1 MNLLKNETSPY
12 LQQHA
17 HHPVNWMPWGEE
29 AFEQAKKENKPILL
43 SIGYSSCHWC
53 HVMAHE
59 SFEDIETAQLMNQLF
74 INIKL
79 DREEY
84 PDIDHY
90 YMDAVQAMTGSGGW
104 PLNVFLTPEKKA
116 FYGGTYFPP
125 KPLYGRAS
133 WKEVLQKVSHYFNE
147 NRDAVESQAHQ
158 LLTHLKN
165 ANQLPTLKNEQ
176 TDEKIFHE
184 KILEKILKNA
194 DTEEG
199 GFGTAPKFPATFTI
213 KLLLDYFQLYQ
224 SQDALTQACIT
235 LDKMAYGGIYD
246 QIRGG
251 FARYST
257 DKYWKA
263 PHFEKM
269 LYDNAL
275 LIEVY
280 SIAFAITKNNL
291 YQTIVRETVEW
302 LKAEMRHESGAF
314 YSAIDADSE
323 GQEGKYYTWN
333 YAELKE
339 ILKEDFSKIETYYQ
353 IQKAGNWEHTNILW
367 TNHSLIENIDPS
379 TIQRVK
385 KILLHEREKRIKP
398 FKDKKILLGWNAL
411 MIKALAQASLIF
423 NNDEY
428 FMLAEQ
434 ALNYIQTTMKSDEHL
449 YYHTCMENIP
459 KIPAY
464 LDDLAFLA
472 DAFISLNHASGKAS
486 YIQHSAK
493 IIRYLIENFKEEN
506 EHFFCF
512 TNKKYQQT
520 STNKIDIYDGALP
533 SSNAVT
539 AKVIKYMATIN
550 LDNNWAQISDEMLQ
564 RMKSHIEEYPT
575 SFSIW
580 ANIALVCEPNY
591 EVNIVGKEAVARCR
605 EMYQQIYKPNI
616 RLLLNADNDID
627 NASIKS
633 QYSNDKT
640 HIYVCYEHVCLA
652 PFASNEELITFFF
665 K

>member
-1 MNLLKNETSPY
+1 MHIILSVGCL
-12 LQQHA
+12 
-17 HHPVNWMPWGEE
+17 GEMKHLNK
-29 AFEQAKKENKPILL
+29 QKKENKPILL

-59 SFEDIETAQLMNQLF
+59 SFEDAETAQLMNQLF
-74 INIKL
+74 VNIKL

-104 PLNVFLTPEKKA
+104 PLNVFLTPERKA

-133 WKEVLQKVSHYFNE
+133 WKEVLQKVAHYFNE

-158 LLTHLKN
+158 LFTHLKN

-176 TDEKIFHE
+176 ADEKIFHE

-199 GFGTAPKFPATFTI
+199 GFGAAPKFPATFTI

-224 SQDALTQACIT
+224 NQDALNQACLT

-280 SIAFAITKNNL
+280 SIAFSITKKNL
-291 YQTIVRETVEW
+291 YKIIVSETVEW
-302 LKAEMRHESGAF
+302 IKAEMCNESGAF

-323 GQEGKYYTWN
+323 GQEGKFYTWD

-339 ILKEDFSKIETYYQ
+339 ILKEDFSKIENYYQ
-353 IQKAGNWEHTNILW
+353 IKKEGNWEHTNILW
-367 TNHSLIENIDPS
+367 TTHSLFENTDPS

-385 KILLHEREKRIKP
+385 KVLLNEREKRIKP
-398 FKDKKILLGWNAL
+398 FKDRKILLGWNAL

-428 FMLAEQ
+428 LMLAEH
-434 ALNYIQTTMKSDEHL
+434 ALNYIQNTMKSDEHL
-449 YYHTCMENIP
+449 YYHTCMENIS

-472 DAFISLNHASGKAS
+472 DAYISLNQASGKAN
-486 YIQHSAK
+486 YIQQSAK
-493 IIRYLIENFKEEN
+493 IINYIIEKF
-506 EHFFCF
+506 
-512 TNKKYQQT
+512 
-520 STNKIDIYDGALP
+520 
-533 SSNAVT
+533 
-539 AKVIKYMATIN
+539 
-550 LDNNWAQISDEMLQ
+550 Q
-564 RMKSHIEEYPT
+564 RRK
-575 SFSIW
+575 
-580 ANIALVCEPNY
+580 
-591 EVNIVGKEAVARCR
+591 R
-605 EMYQQIYKPNI
+605 
-616 RLLLNADNDID
+616 
-627 NASIKS
+627 
-633 QYSNDKT
+633 
-640 HIYVCYEHVCLA
+640 
-652 PFASNEELITFFF
+652 
-665 K
+665 